1 MNNNKR
7 LEWMLHEYFEALER
21 KRRPVPIANPTN
33 GMIKDGGA
41 SRGEFCSS
49 IPKGVEF
56 TDLSKLIVIAKVDS
70 AMLQLRKKYHKWYAC
85 VFASYELVNGARIM
99 TQVIS

>member
-33 GMIKDGGA
+33 GMIKDGGHHGA
-41 SRGEFCSS
+41 SFVLRY
-49 IPKGVEF
+49 PKA
-56 TDLSKLIVIAKVDS
+56 LN
-70 AMLQLRKKYHKWYAC
+70 LQ
-85 VFASYELVNGARIM
+85 
-99 TQVIS
+99 T